1 MVKVEIIKDSINA
14 QGDRITTFMCS
25 LTQTVVKELL
35 RHRMFSFSSSSM
47 RAIPAL
53 KVLENTV
60 ENLFIPIEWQKPHK
74 GMQGTE
80 YHEDKED
87 LDLEWELAALDALV
101 RAQNIHKLGGT
112 KQMSNR
118 LVETFGYVNLLITA
132 TEFENFYK
140 LRCPIYEFNGL
151 SFRSWKDLTRAVS
164 RMGTPK
170 EIVNAIKNF
179 TIKERLENNVSQAEI
194 HIQELA
200 EAMWDAHNESKPEFL
215 NPGEWHIPFGDRMDD
230 DGINE
235 VLRLD
240 EVRHNYWD
248 DIDGEH
254 VELMISAAR
263 AARLSY
269 NTFDG
274 EINHVK
280 DYKLAKLLL
289 KERHM
294 SPFEHSAQCM
304 SEDDYSKCV
313 KTYWCK
319 DTQQFYQE
327 EGWLGNFRGFKQF
340 RQLL

>member
-53 KVLENTV
+53 KVLENTA
-60 ENLFIPIEWQKPHK
+60 ENLFIPVEWQKPHK

-80 YHEDKED
+80 YHDDRED

-101 RAQNIHKLGGT
+101 RAQNIHKMGGT

-132 TEFENFYK
+132 TEFENFYE
-140 LRCPIYEFNGL
+140 LRCPIYRYNGEF
-151 SFRSWKDLTRAVS
+151 FRSWKDLVNKAS
-164 RMGTPK
+164 NDGSSLG
-170 EIVNAIKNF
+170 IVELIKNF

-200 EAMWDAHNESKPEFL
+200 EAMWDAHNDSKPDFL
-215 NPGEWHIPFGDRMDD
+215 LPGEWHVPFDKKMDD
-230 DGINE
+230 DGIIS
-235 VLRLD
+235 VLSSD
-240 EVRHNYWD
+240 GVRNNYWD
-248 DIDGEH
+248 HID
-254 VELMISAAR
+254 VERVVLMISAAR

-269 NTFDG
+269 NTFEGVIDH
-274 EINHVK
+274 EK
-280 DYKLAKLLL
+280 DYKLAIELL
-289 KERHM
+289 KEGHM

-304 SEDDYSKCV
+304 SEDEYSECV
-313 KTYWCK
+313 KTLWCK

>member
-118 LVETFGYVNLLITA
+118 LVETFGYVNILITA

-140 LRCPIYEFNGL
+140 LRCPMYEFNEQ
-151 SFRSWKDLTRAVS
+151 SFRSWKDLTRAAS

-170 EIVNAIKNF
+170 EIVNEIKNF
-179 TIKERLENNVSQAEI
+179 TTKERLENNASQAEI

-200 EAMWDAHNESKPEFL
+200 EAMWDAHNESVPEFL
-215 NPGEWHIPFGDRMDD
+215 NPGEWHIPFGDRMDENGITD
-230 DGINE
+230 VLNADG
-235 VLRLD
+235 
-240 EVRHNYWD
+240 VRNNYWD
-248 DIDGEH
+248 HRDEE
-254 VELMISAAR
+254 VVKLMVSAAR

-269 NTFDG
+269 NTFEGVIDH
-274 EINHVK
+274 EK
-280 DYKLAKLLL
+280 DYKLAEMLLR
-289 KERHM
+289 EHHM
-294 SPFEHSAQCM
+294 SPFEHSAQAM
-304 SEDDYSKCV
+304 SQNEYSKCV
-313 KTYWCK
+313 KTLWCK
-319 DTQQFYQE
+319 DTQQFYHE
-327 EGWLGNFRGFKQF
+327 EGWLGNFKGFKQF